1 MQTSK
6 TASRSAFAEPL
17 TPSPLH
23 VLVEDARKSS
33 SSGSSL
39 LSHSSKKK
47 KKKKK
52 KKQHAE
58 RRRLQVNATSH
69 SSMQRQTA
77 NVGSP
82 RSIESVSRWESADHA
97 STERCLELSNS
108 YNSPLHRHFYRKT
121 LGEVK
126 QLRVGSLANRNRAVV
141 QLRQRRHLRNHGL
154 CISRLR
160 IKRSYFTRACFLVVP
175 LITMHLQ
182 FSELGEEFGDFQ
194 QLLE

>member
-6 TASRSAFAEPL
+6 TASHSAFAEPL

-47 KKKKK
+47 KKKK
-52 KKQHAE
+52 QRAE
-58 RRRLQVNATSH
+58 RRRLPVNATSH
-69 SSMQRQTA
+69 SSMQCQTA
-77 NVGSP
+77 NVGSQ
-82 RSIESVSRWESADHA
+82 RSIESFSRWESADHA

-175 LITMHLQ
+175 LITTHLQ